1 MCVCQCLEMYRRQS
15 KRSVEGGICGLS
27 KDTFSSM
34 PSFSSPSRA
43 SSLVLI
49 VIRGV
54 IGGVSVYEINGRIDV
69 VNFFSF
75 FLSFVYFAQ
84 EERNQMLQ
92 I

>member
-1 MCVCQCLEMYRRQS
+1 MA
-15 KRSVEGGICGLS
+15 
-27 KDTFSSM
+27 
-34 PSFSSPSRA
+34 SFSLSRA

-49 VIRGV
+49 VICGV
-54 IGGVSVYEINGRIDV
+54 IGGVSVYEINGQIDV
-69 VNFFSF
+69 VNFSF